1 MVFLRNNSLHRAI
14 TSLYSLL
21 VCVSTLLGL
30 KFAESTMNSSSE
42 DKLFPQKYTFQI
54 KGCLYSLN
62 KPKVMGILNLTPD
75 SFFEGSR
82 VPTDKKSVL
91 MEAEKKIK
99 EGADFLDLGGYSTR
113 PGAAEISIEE
123 EITRVI
129 PAISEIKKNF
139 PNTLLSVDTF
149 RSQVAKAA
157 IEAGAELVNDIS
169 AGNLDPEMLPLVAKL
184 GVPYVA
190 MHLKG
195 TPQTMQQ
202 ETNYSDLVPDVLA
215 YFSKKVKQFSE
226 LGIKDA
232 ILDPGFG
239 FAKTREQN
247 FELLRNLSSLKRLGL
262 PILVGVSR
270 KSMIYKTLEISA
282 NEALNGTTAL
292 NMFALLQGADILR
305 VHDVKEAKETI
316 ELAAQLN
323 P

>member
-1 MVFLRNNSLHRAI
+1 
-14 TSLYSLL
+14 
-21 VCVSTLLGL
+21 
-30 KFAESTMNSSSE
+30 MNSSSE

-54 KGCLYSLN
+54 KGCLNSLN

-82 VPTDKKSVL
+82 VPIDKKSIL
-91 MEAEKKIK
+91 IEAEKKIK

-113 PGAAEISIEE
+113 PGAVDISIEE
-123 EITRVI
+123 EIARVI

-139 PNTLLSVDTF
+139 PDTLLSVDTF

-184 GVPYVA
+184 GVPYIA

-215 YFSKKVKQFSE
+215 YFSEKVKQFSK
-226 LGIKDA
+226 LGIKDV

-247 FELLRNLSSLKRLGL
+247 FELLRNLSSFKRLGL

-282 NEALNGTTAL
+282 NEALMAL
-292 NMFALLQGADILR
+292 
-305 VHDVKEAKETI
+305 
-316 ELAAQLN
+316 
-323 P
+323 PP

>member
-1 MVFLRNNSLHRAI
+1 
-14 TSLYSLL
+14 
-21 VCVSTLLGL
+21 
-30 KFAESTMNSSSE
+30 MNSSSE

-91 MEAEKKIK
+91 EEAEKKIK

-113 PGAAEISIEE
+113 PGAADISIEE
-123 EITRVI
+123 EIARVI
-129 PAISEIKKNF
+129 PAIAEIKKNF
-139 PNTLLSVDTF
+139 PDTLISVDTF

-184 GVPYVA
+184 GIPYIA

-195 TPQTMQQ
+195 TPQTMQS
-202 ETNYSDLVPDVLA
+202 ETTYTDLVPDVLA
-215 YFSKKVKQFSE
+215 YFSEKVKQFSKI
-226 LGIKDA
+226 GIKDV
-232 ILDPGFG
+232 IIDPGFG
-239 FAKTREQN
+239 FSKTREQN
-247 FELLRNLSSLKRLGL
+247 FELLRNLSSFKRLGL

-316 ELAAQLN
+316 ELAAQIY

>member
-1 MVFLRNNSLHRAI
+1 
-14 TSLYSLL
+14 
-21 VCVSTLLGL
+21 
-30 KFAESTMNSSSE
+30 MNSSSE

-75 SFFEGSR
+75 SFFAGSR
-82 VPTDKKSVL
+82 VPTDTKSVL

-113 PGAAEISIEE
+113 PGAAEISIDE
-123 EITRVI
+123 EIARVI

-157 IEAGAELVNDIS
+157 IEEGAELVNDIS
-169 AGNLDPEMLPLVAKL
+169 AGNLDPEMLPLVAKI
-184 GVPYVA
+184 GVPYIA

-202 ETNYSDLVPDVLA
+202 ETNYSDLIPDVLA
-215 YFSKKVKQFSE
+215 YFSEKVKQLTK
-226 LGIKDA
+226 LGIKDV
-232 ILDPGFG
+232 IIDPGFG

-247 FELLRNLSSLKRLGL
+247 FELLRNLSSFKRLGL

-316 ELAAQLN
+316 ELVAQLN

>member
-1 MVFLRNNSLHRAI
+1 MIS
-14 TSLYSLL
+14 
-21 VCVSTLLGL
+21 ST
-30 KFAESTMNSSSE
+30 E

-91 MEAEKKIK
+91 EEAERKIK

-113 PGAAEISIEE
+113 PGAEDISIAE
-123 EITRVI
+123 EIARVI

-139 PNTLLSVDTF
+139 PEILLSIDTF

-157 IEAGAELVNDIS
+157 IESGAELINDIS

-184 GVPYVA
+184 GVPYIA
-190 MHLKG
+190 MHMKG
-195 TPQTMQQ
+195 TPQTMQS
-202 ETNYSDLVPDVLA
+202 ETEYSDLVPDVLT
-215 YFSKKVKQFSE
+215 YFSKKIEQFRK
-226 LGIKDA
+226 LGIKDV

-247 FELLRNLSSLKRLGL
+247 FELLRNLSSFKRLGS

-316 ELAAQLN
+316 ELAAQLY

>member
-1 MVFLRNNSLHRAI
+1 MIS
-14 TSLYSLL
+14 
-21 VCVSTLLGL
+21 ST
-30 KFAESTMNSSSE
+30 E

-54 KGCLYSLN
+54 KGCLYSWN

-82 VPTDKKSVL
+82 VPTDKKTVL
-91 MEAEKKIK
+91 EEAEKKIK

-113 PGAAEISIEE
+113 PGAADISIEE
-123 EITRVI
+123 EIARVI

-139 PNTLLSVDTF
+139 PDTLLSVDTF

-157 IEAGAELVNDIS
+157 VDAGAELVNDIS
-169 AGNLDPEMLPLVAKL
+169 AGNLDPEMLPLVAQL
-184 GVPYVA
+184 GVPYIA
-190 MHLKG
+190 MHMKG
-195 TPQTMQQ
+195 SPQTMQT
-202 ETNYSDLVPDVLA
+202 ETSYTDLVPDVLA
-215 YFSKKVKQFSE
+215 YFGEKIEQFRKF
-226 LGIKDA
+226 GIKDV
-232 ILDPGFG
+232 IIDPGFG

-247 FELLRNLSSLKRLGL
+247 SELLRNLSSFKRLGL
-262 PILVGVSR
+262 PVLVGLSR

-316 ELAAQLN
+316 ELAAQIY

>member
-1 MVFLRNNSLHRAI
+1 MIS
-14 TSLYSLL
+14 
-21 VCVSTLLGL
+21 ST
-30 KFAESTMNSSSE
+30 E

-54 KGCLYSLN
+54 KGCLYSWN

-91 MEAEKKIK
+91 VEAEKKIK

-113 PGAAEISIEE
+113 PGAADISIEE
-123 EITRVI
+123 EIARVI
-129 PAISEIKKNF
+129 PAISEIKLNF
-139 PNTLLSVDTF
+139 PDTLISVDTF

-157 IEAGAELVNDIS
+157 VEAGAELVNDIS
-169 AGNLDPEMLPLVAKL
+169 AGNLDTEMLPMVAKL
-184 GVPYVA
+184 GVPYIA

-195 TPQTMQQ
+195 SPQTMQQ
-202 ETNYSDLVPDVLA
+202 ETTYSDLVPEVLA
-215 YFSKKVKQFSE
+215 YFGDKIEQFRKF
-226 LGIKDA
+226 GIKDV
-232 ILDPGFG
+232 IIDPGFG

-262 PILVGVSR
+262 PVLVGVSR

-316 ELAAQLN
+316 ELAAQIY

>member
-1 MVFLRNNSLHRAI
+1 
-14 TSLYSLL
+14 
-21 VCVSTLLGL
+21 
-30 KFAESTMNSSSE
+30 MNSSSE

-82 VPTDKKSVL
+82 VPIDKKSIL
-91 MEAEKKIK
+91 IEAEKKIK

-113 PGAAEISIEE
+113 PGAVDISIEE
-123 EITRVI
+123 EIARVI

-139 PNTLLSVDTF
+139 PDTLLSVDTF

-184 GVPYVA
+184 GVPYIA

-215 YFSKKVKQFSE
+215 YFSEKVKQFSK
-226 LGIKDA
+226 LGIKDV

-247 FELLRNLSSLKRLGL
+247 FELLRNLSSFKRLGL

>member
-1 MVFLRNNSLHRAI
+1 
-14 TSLYSLL
+14 
-21 VCVSTLLGL
+21 
-30 KFAESTMNSSSE
+30 MNSSSE

-123 EITRVI
+123 EITRII

>member
-1 MVFLRNNSLHRAI
+1 MIS
-14 TSLYSLL
+14 
-21 VCVSTLLGL
+21 ST
-30 KFAESTMNSSSE
+30 E

-54 KGCLYSLN
+54 KGCLYSWN

-82 VPTDKKSVL
+82 VPTDKKTVL
-91 MEAEKKIK
+91 EEAEKKIK

-113 PGAAEISIEE
+113 PGAADISIEE
-123 EITRVI
+123 EIARVI

-139 PNTLLSVDTF
+139 PDTLLSVDTF

-157 IEAGAELVNDIS
+157 VEAGAELVNDIS
-169 AGNLDPEMLPLVAKL
+169 AGNLDPEMLPLVAQL
-184 GVPYVA
+184 GVPYIA
-190 MHLKG
+190 MHMKG
-195 TPQTMQQ
+195 SPQTMQT
-202 ETNYSDLVPDVLA
+202 ETSYTDLVPDVLA
-215 YFSKKVKQFSE
+215 YFGEKIEQFRKF
-226 LGIKDA
+226 GIKDV
-232 ILDPGFG
+232 IIDPGFG

-247 FELLRNLSSLKRLGL
+247 FELLRNLSSFKRLGL
-262 PILVGVSR
+262 PILVGLSR

-316 ELAAQLN
+316 ELAAQIY

>member
-1 MVFLRNNSLHRAI
+1 MIS
-14 TSLYSLL
+14 
-21 VCVSTLLGL
+21 ST
-30 KFAESTMNSSSE
+30 E

-91 MEAEKKIK
+91 EEAEKKIK

-113 PGAAEISIEE
+113 PGAADISIEE
-123 EITRVI
+123 EIARVI
-129 PAISEIKKNF
+129 PAIAEIKKNF
-139 PNTLLSVDTF
+139 PDTLISVDTF

-184 GVPYVA
+184 GIPYIA

-195 TPQTMQQ
+195 TPQTMQS
-202 ETNYSDLVPDVLA
+202 ETTYTDLVPDVLA
-215 YFSKKVKQFSE
+215 YFSEKVKQFSKI
-226 LGIKDA
+226 GIKDV
-232 ILDPGFG
+232 IIDPGFG
-239 FAKTREQN
+239 FSKTREQN
-247 FELLRNLSSLKRLGL
+247 FELLRNLSSFKRLGL

-282 NEALNGTTAL
+282 NKALNGTTAL

-316 ELAAQLN
+316 ELAAQIY

>member
-1 MVFLRNNSLHRAI
+1 MIS
-14 TSLYSLL
+14 
-21 VCVSTLLGL
+21 ST
-30 KFAESTMNSSSE
+30 E

-54 KGCLYSLN
+54 KGCLYSWN

-91 MEAEKKIK
+91 EEAEKKIK

-113 PGAAEISIEE
+113 PGAADISIEE
-123 EITRVI
+123 EIARVSPAIVEIKKNFPDTLLSVI

-139 PNTLLSVDTF
+139 PDTLLSVDTF

-157 IEAGAELVNDIS
+157 VEAGAELVNDIS

-184 GVPYVA
+184 EVPYIA
-190 MHLKG
+190 MHMKG
-195 TPQTMQQ
+195 SPQTMQT
-202 ETNYSDLVPDVLA
+202 ETSYADLVPDVLA
-215 YFSKKVKQFSE
+215 YFAEKIEQFRKF
-226 LGIKDA
+226 GIKDV
-232 ILDPGFG
+232 IIDPGFG

-247 FELLRNLSSLKRLGL
+247 FELLRNLSSFKRLGL
-262 PILVGVSR
+262 PVLVGLSR
-270 KSMIYKTLEISA
+270 KSMIYKTLAISA

-316 ELAAQLN
+316 ELAAQIY